1 MNTSCMLQ
9 FQFEIRYDDKES
21 DPPLEM
27 MDETKLSYSEAGIFV
42 CVVLINLIDI
52 KAGRRDCI

>member
-1 MNTSCMLQ
+1 MLQ

-21 DPPLEM
+21 DPTLEM

-52 KAGRRDCI
+52 KAGRGDCI